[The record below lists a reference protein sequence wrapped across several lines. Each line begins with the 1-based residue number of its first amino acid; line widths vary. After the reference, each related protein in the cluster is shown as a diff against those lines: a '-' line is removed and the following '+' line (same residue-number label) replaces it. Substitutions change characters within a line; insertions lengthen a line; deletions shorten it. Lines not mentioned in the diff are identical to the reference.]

1 MIDRDEARTILLD
14 VMEESAL
21 EVASVIAAHRF
32 DDQAVWKLMHG
43 MDAVRRRGLDRLDRF
58 AGGARDPEEPRSTAH
73 PAIEEYLV
81 RLQKDRRRCAQLN
94 EAEETHDGYESQA
107 GRPSAPGPREGIRGA
122 RD

>member
-43 MDAVRRRGLDRLDRF
+43 LDAVRRRGLDRLDES

-81 RLQKDRRRCAQLN
+81 RLQKDRRRHARLN
-94 EAEETHDGYESQA
+94 EAEERHDGHESQE
-107 GRPSAPGPREGIRGA
+107 GRPSAPGPR
-122 RD
+122 